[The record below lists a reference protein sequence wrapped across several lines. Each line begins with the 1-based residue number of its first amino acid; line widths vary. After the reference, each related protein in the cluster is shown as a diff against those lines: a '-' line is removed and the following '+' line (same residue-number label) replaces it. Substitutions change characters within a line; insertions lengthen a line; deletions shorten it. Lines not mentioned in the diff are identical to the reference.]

1 MWTVPATHSEIC
13 LVKVT
18 SEMSDRDGF
27 DQSDAVF
34 AILPYAEVTSPNGGE
49 EYEISE
55 LATITWGFTG
65 TAVSSV
71 VYYSINSGIDWT
83 EIGTTQDDDFNIDWR
98 VHYELSDECLVKVV
112 VTDEHDDT
120 YEDISNAAFSI
131 IQPTKYKSI
140 TMGWSLISIPL
151 VADDMSVDA
160 VIRDDLDD
168 IRVAVYGFSPEL
180 GHTIPEE
187 LEVGQGYFLG
197 TPVSGVIDVT
207 GMPLIEGSYTFD
219 LAIGWNMLGSPYRYI
234 TDLEEAEVTIEL
246 DGEDVTMS
254 WGDAVEAEYVTPVI
268 YNFFHNE
275 GDPELGGL
283 YWEKTRFHP
292 WYGYWYLVLAND
304 VSLTLNRTEPY
315 PGPERDDVDDYSVN
329 DWHLQVLAS
338 VEGALD
344 DLRLGVFE
352 GASDGFANRF
362 DYPEPPVAPIE
373 NPIRAYFERG
383 DWNRHIG
390 TMYNRDI
397 REPME
402 RGDSDEWTFQ
412 VQPSN
417 DAEVTLS
424 WPNFTRTI
432 PRGDCWY
439 EFYLVDEVND
449 RTINMRAEES
459 YTYQSEGTHE
469 FTVRVVS
476 SLSAPDAEQNSP
488 TNFGIVDVYPNP
500 FNSTTSISYNIN
512 ELMQLT
518 LSLYDVNGRMVNV
531 LHDGIVSA
539 GSYQVTYNAD
549 NIESGVYFLEL
560 TGNSQ
565 QELRKIVLMK

>member
-1 MWTVPATHSEIC
+1 
-13 LVKVT
+13 
-18 SEMSDRDGF
+18 
-27 DQSDAVF
+27 
-34 AILPYAEVTSPNGGE
+34 
-49 EYEISE
+49 
-55 LATITWGFTG
+55 
-65 TAVSSV
+65 
-71 VYYSINSGIDWT
+71 
-83 EIGTTQDDDFNIDWR
+83 
-98 VHYELSDECLVKVV
+98 
-112 VTDEHDDT
+112 
-120 YEDISNAAFSI
+120 
-131 IQPTKYKSI
+131 
-140 TMGWSLISIPL
+140 
-151 VADDMSVDA
+151 
-160 VIRDDLDD
+160 
-168 IRVAVYGFSPEL
+168 
-180 GHTIPEE
+180 
-187 LEVGQGYFLG
+187 
-197 TPVSGVIDVT
+197 
-207 GMPLIEGSYTFD
+207 
-219 LAIGWNMLGSPYRYI
+219 MLGSPYRYI

-459 YTYQSEGTHE
+459 YTYQSEGTND
-469 FTVRVVS
+469 FTIRVES
-476 SLSAPDAEQNSP
+476 SLRVSDNQTQPE
-488 TNFGIVDVYPNP
+488 NFNLVEIYPNP
-500 FNSTTSISYNIN
+500 FNSSTTINYNVK
-512 ELMQLT
+512 ETMRLT
-518 LSLYDVNGRMVNV
+518 LTLFDVKGRLVEILSN
-531 LHDGIVSA
+531 DIVSS
-539 GSYQVTYNAD
+539 GNHTQVYSGL
-549 NIESGVYFLEL
+549 NIDSGVYFLQISGE
-560 TGNSQ
+560 SQ
-565 QELRKIVLMK
+565 SQLRKIVLMK